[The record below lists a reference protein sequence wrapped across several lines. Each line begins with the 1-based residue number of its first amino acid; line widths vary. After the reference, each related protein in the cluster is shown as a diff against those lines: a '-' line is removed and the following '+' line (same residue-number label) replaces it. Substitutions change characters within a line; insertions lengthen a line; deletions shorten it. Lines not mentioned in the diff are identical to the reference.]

1 MSNLYSLISSPCIW
15 LSNVTFLWSLE
26 RSNIIEEMSNYLTLF
41 FNIKELN
48 INQVC
53 ASQLSQL
60 KLSQNQVHTERGS
73 FNAWIHY
80 QLLHRIP
87 ISIMLVTQKVN
98 TDPESTLDCLP
109 VNTKCCKWRSAHR
122 SWRLLGGCPQP
133 GSTSGLPANGRI
145 L

>member
-1 MSNLYSLISSPCIW
+1 
-15 LSNVTFLWSLE
+15 
-26 RSNIIEEMSNYLTLF
+26 MSNYLTLF

-73 FNAWIHY
+73 FNAGIHY

-87 ISIMLVTQKVN
+87 ISIMLATQKVN
-98 TDPESTLDCLP
+98 TDPESTLERLP
-109 VNTKCCKWRSAHR
+109 VNT
-122 SWRLLGGCPQP
+122 
-133 GSTSGLPANGRI
+133 N
-145 L
+145 